1 MVQMPTFITHTD
13 THTILKF
20 YKENKLKAFFKKE
33 EKKELKTIY
42 IPGFKAKLS
51 IKLFQAMK
59 AIFLI
64 MGIPLRKPSSSSCN
78 KELIK
83 LPLRCKV

>member
-1 MVQMPTFITHTD
+1 MDKVKDYCTKSQ
-13 THTILKF
+13 
-20 YKENKLKAFFKKE
+20 NKLLTLTNSSTAGPKTKKKE
-33 EKKELKTIY
+33 FKTIY

-64 MGIPLRKPSSSSCN
+64 MGVPLRKPSSSSCN
-78 KELIK
+78 KELMK